1 MICSEWSGGAVMV
14 FGAWG
19 SLAGLNDIK
28 TNLARQTSFTLSLA
42 NIGNKYQTNFMRH
55 LYII

>member
-1 MICSEWSGGAVMV
+1 MMV

-42 NIGNKYQTNFMRH
+42 NIVNKYQTHFMRH